1 MQPTYAME
9 DMKVIMATA
18 TGIMLSYVQFIHAP
32 TLNSMRWIVLVLTML
47 YTLRRWYLMEKR
59 NKVNIKNSISNM
71 NNWVLKNSYFGVPR
85 LMYMILI
92 AIFLGV
98 LLMTVIN

>member
-98 LLMTVIN
+98 LLMIVIN